1 MLSINTPTLIEA
13 QLSHFTQ
20 AVPNSMTFT
29 QVDSQDW
36 FILDNSQTYASP
48 DPPKTGQTVNFTLG
62 GLWIA
67 DASLDHINF
76 QCHLFGALVYNED
89 FPQVEDVSAGGW
101 TYTLPFDVPSVAP
114 KATYY
119 ITVNAVD
126 ADGNF
131 LFTVNTDFRF

>member
-1 MLSINTPTLIEA
+1 MLANTPTLIEA
-13 QLSHFTQ
+13 QLSHFTS
-20 AVPNSMTFT
+20 PMSNGMIFT

-48 DPPKTGQTVNFTLG
+48 DPPKTGAVVNFTLG
-62 GLWIA
+62 GLWIT

-89 FPQVEDVSAGGW
+89 FPQVEDVTSGGW
-101 TYTLPFDVPSVAP
+101 TYTLPFDVPAVAP

-119 ITVNAVD
+119 ITVNAID
-126 ADGNF
+126 ADGNT